1 MGYQA
6 VSTVGTS
13 RVRGQEGMALITV
26 MMVMMLVS
34 VLMIGFVA
42 AIVADNR
49 GSGLDRDQTQ
59 AYAAAHAGLEKL
71 TSDLSTLFT
80 VNFAPKNAQIQVLNA
95 APPVVPGFSY
105 LAPDGTPGYLITF
118 IADPVTGDP
127 DPMDAD
133 GTAISAGP
141 YQGLKGIITPYD
153 ITVTARSTGGAEVRM
168 RRTLQTIQ
176 VPVFQFGVFSEGD
189 LGIHAEGDLTVSGRV
204 HTNGHLYLASGDTK
218 TLTLTDRV
226 TAVGEVIR
234 SNLANGF
241 ATAANYKGKVN
252 ILKSTNVYRDLG
264 SKEGSLVGD
273 LGTNLNEPT
282 WTTLSIGTYNG
293 NIRNG
298 RTGARTLV
306 LPLVDQGA
314 KPIDIIRRPAQNSN
328 EHVAAEAIY
337 NQRFYAT
344 ATLRIL
350 LSDTAADI
358 TTLPLVTA
366 TAPVPLDGT
375 ATVAQ
380 YDGVPPL
387 AVSAGPGSTMTT
399 GVTNQGANSI
409 INVID
414 VRPLLPTLKL
424 GATTVVCTGRNL
436 TLTQFT
442 GCVGTPLSAFGAS
455 VTGGAMNTTTTIAT
469 LPGAATIDV
478 ISNAAFMPLPFFWG
492 DNMTSCTLYSATQLQ
507 GCHGVTPATGNL
519 PNNQPLTTAALSP
532 AGTPL
537 INGFIK
543 IEMQTALNVW
553 ADVTTEILNL
563 GIAAP
568 NATGFLCADPT
579 PDAIVRLQRLR
590 NNGNT
595 TLCPSTMNA
604 TAATNYWPN
613 ALYDTREA
621 NLRDQFTAGNPK
633 ELKLAG
639 VMNYISFDVNNYR
652 RWLAGNT
659 GATGNLSMQKDNGY
673 IVYFSDRRNNRNAA
687 NVETGEYGFED
698 VLNPDDNNGT
708 PNNALDP
715 ANPLLPL
722 EGGGED
728 SNFDPDNPG
737 YVAVFDMYGATPRN
751 VPAGAALPMTA
762 AALPLS
768 TSVGGVAI
776 TAPHVMVN
784 RPILFR
790 RALKLV
796 NGGSGSLPAGLTVAS
811 ENPLYVHGNYNA
823 LPGAAAADPHSP
835 ASIIADAVTV
845 LSNSWSDVQS
855 FITPNAPASRGASNT
870 GYRFAMVSGKGPAF
884 IQPAGWGAMRDFGTD
899 GGAENYLRHL
909 ESWTGRTMSY
919 RGSII
924 SFFVSR
930 QATGSYKCCDT
941 VYKEPSRNILFD
953 TEFLTPSLL
962 PPGTPSFRDVN
973 TLTFRQLLR
982 PNQ

>member
-1 MGYQA
+1 MRFQA
-6 VSTVGTS
+6 LLIASTS
-13 RVRGQEGMALITV
+13 RVRRQDGMALLTV
-26 MMVMMLVS
+26 LMVMMLVS
-34 VLMIGFVA
+34 ALMVGFVA

-80 VNFAPKNAQIQVLNA
+80 LDFAPSNAQIAALNS
-95 APPVVPGFSY
+95 APPVVAGFSY

-118 IADPVTGDP
+118 IPGAGGNPA
-127 DPMDAD
+127 PMDAG

-168 RRTLQTIQ
+168 RRTLQTIS

-189 LGIHAEGDLTVSGRV
+189 LGIHAEGDATISGRI
-204 HTNGHLYLASGDTK
+204 HTNGDLYLASGDTK

-241 ATAANYKGKVN
+241 ATASDYKGKVN
-252 ILKSTNVYRDLG
+252 ILKSTNVYRDLDR
-264 SKEGSLVGD
+264 KEGSLVGD
-273 LGTNLNEPT
+273 LGTSLNEPT

-328 EHVAAEAIY
+328 EHQGATAPVY
-337 NQRFYAT
+337 KQRFYSQAS
-344 ATLRIL
+344 LRIL

-375 ATVAQ
+375 ATGAQ

-387 AVSAGPGSTMTT
+387 AVSAGPGSTTT
-399 GVTNQGANSI
+399 TAVTNPGANVTI
-409 INVID
+409 PIVDI
-414 VRPLLPTLKL
+414 RPLLPQLRV
-424 GATTVVCTGRNL
+424 GATTVTCTGRNVAQ
-436 TLTQFT
+436 TQFT
-442 GCVGTPLSAFGAS
+442 GCVGTPISVPGTA
-455 VTGGAMNTTTTIAT
+455 VTGGAMTTVTNNPT
-469 LPGAATIDV
+469 LAGAATIDV
-478 ISNAAFMPLPFFWG
+478 ANNSAFTPLPFFWG
-492 DNMTSCTLYSATQLQ
+492 DNITKCTIYTPTLLQ
-507 GCHGVTPATGNL
+507 NCDGVTAATGSL
-519 PNNQPLTTAALSP
+519 PNGTLLTTAALST
-532 AGTPL
+532 AGQPL

-543 IEMQTALNVW
+543 IEQQTAPDVW
-553 ADVTTEILNL
+553 VDVTTEILNL
-563 GIAAP
+563 GIGAP
-568 NATGFLCADPT
+568 NQSGFLCNDPT

-590 NNGNT
+590 NNGST
-595 TLCPSTMNA
+595 TACTIGA
-604 TAATNYWPN
+604 TTATNYWPN

-621 NLRDQFTAGNPK
+621 NFRDQFTANAK
-633 ELKLAG
+633 EIALGG

-652 RWLAGNT
+652 RWLAGNI
-659 GATGNLSMQKDNGY
+659 GATGNLSFENNGY

-698 VLNPDDNNGT
+698 VLNPNDNTGV
-708 PNNALDP
+708 PNNVLDP
-715 ANPLLPL
+715 ADPLKPL

-728 SNFDPDNPG
+728 SNFDPAPG
-737 YVAVFDMYGATPRN
+737 YVAVFDMYGQIPKN
-751 VPAGAALPMTA
+751 LPAGAALPLTA
-762 AALPLS
+762 AARPQS
-768 TSVGGVAI
+768 IAVGGVAI
-776 TAPHVMVN
+776 TAPHAMVN
-784 RPILFR
+784 RQILFR

-796 NGGSGSLPAGLTVAS
+796 NGGSGNLPAGFSVAS
-811 ENPLYVHGNYNA
+811 ENPVYVQGNYNA
-823 LPGAAAADPHSP
+823 LPAGAAADPHVP
-835 ASIIADAVTV
+835 ASILADAVTL
-845 LSNSWSDVQS
+845 LSNSWSDTQS
-855 FITPNAPASRGASNT
+855 FITPNAPASRVASNT

-884 IQPAGWGAMRDFGTD
+884 IQPSGWGSMRDFGTD
-899 GGAENYLRHL
+899 GGAQNYLRHL
-909 ESWTGRTMSY
+909 ESWNLRTMSY

-930 QATGSYKCCDT
+930 QATGSFKCCDT
-941 VYKEPSRNILFD
+941 VYKEPTRNIIFD
-953 TEFLTPSLL
+953 TEFLTPTML
-962 PPGTPSFRDVN
+962 PPGTPTFRDVN

>member
-1 MGYQA
+1 MGFQA

-13 RVRGQEGMALITV
+13 RVRGQDGMALITV

-80 VNFAPKNAQIQVLNA
+80 VDFAPDKTKIAELNA
-95 APPVVPGFSY
+95 DPPVMAGFEY
-105 LAPDGTPGYLITF
+105 LAPDGTSGYLIEF
-118 IADPVTGDP
+118 KEDPVTGDP
-127 DPMDAD
+127 APLSGD
-133 GTAISAGP
+133 GTPIAAGP
-141 YQGLKGIITPYD
+141 YQGLKGIITPYE
-153 ITVTARSTGGAEVRM
+153 ITVTARSRGGAEVKM

-189 LGIHAEGDLTVSGRV
+189 LGIHAEGDLTISGRV
-204 HTNGHLYLASGDTK
+204 HTNGDLYLASGDTK

-252 ILKSTNVYRDLG
+252 ILKSPNVYRDLDR
-264 SKEGSLVGD
+264 KEGSLVGD
-273 LGTNLNEPT
+273 LGTSLNEPT

-314 KPIDIIRRPAQNSN
+314 KPIDLIRRPAQNSN
-328 EHVAAEAIY
+328 ENVAAEAIY

-358 TTLPLVTA
+358 TSLPLVTA

-375 ATVAQ
+375 ATPAQ

-387 AVSAGPGSTMTT
+387 AVSSGPGSTMTT
-399 GVTNQGANSI
+399 GVTNQGANS
-409 INVID
+409 VIDVAD
-414 VRPLLPTLKL
+414 VRPLLPALKL
-424 GATTVVCTGRNL
+424 NGTTVTCTGRNAA
-436 TLTQFT
+436 LTQFT
-442 GCVGTPLSAFGAS
+442 GCAGTPISVPGAV
-455 VTGGAMNTTTTIAT
+455 VTGGAMVGVVTTLAT
-469 LPGAATIDV
+469 LMNAATIDV
-478 ISNAAFMPLPFFWG
+478 TNNAAFTPLPFFWG
-492 DNMTSCTLYSATQLQ
+492 DNITACTLYTPTQLQ
-507 GCHGVTPATGNL
+507 GCNGVTPATGNL
-519 PNNQPLTTAALSP
+519 PNNTLLTTASLSA
-532 AGTPL
+532 AGQPL

-553 ADVTTEILNL
+553 VDVTTEILNL
-563 GIAAP
+563 GIGAP
-568 NATGFLCADPT
+568 NPSGFLCADPT

-590 NNGNT
+590 NNGS
-595 TLCPSTMNA
+595 TLTCNIAAT
-604 TAATNYWPN
+604 TAANYWPN
-613 ALYDTREA
+613 ALYDIREA
-621 NLRDQFTAGNPK
+621 NLRDEFTAAK

-659 GATGNLSMQKDNGY
+659 GATGNQSMQRDGGY

-698 VLNPDDNNGT
+698 VLNPDDNKGA
-708 PNNALDP
+708 PNNVLDP

-728 SNFDPDNPG
+728 SNFDPAPG
-737 YVAVFDMYGATPRN
+737 YVKVFDMYGATPRN
-751 VPAGAALPMTA
+751 LPAGAALPMTA

-768 TSVGGVAI
+768 TSVGGVTL
-776 TAPHVMVN
+776 TAPHAMVN
-784 RPILFR
+784 RQILFR

-796 NGGSGSLPAGLTVAS
+796 NGGSGSLPPGLTVAS
-811 ENPLYVHGNYNA
+811 ENPVYVHGNYNA
-823 LPGAAAADPHSP
+823 LPGAAAADPHAP
-835 ASIIADAVTV
+835 ASILADAVTL

-884 IQPAGWGAMRDFGTD
+884 IQPAGWGSMRDFGTD

-930 QATGSYKCCDT
+930 QATGSYKCCET
-941 VYKEPSRNILFD
+941 VYKEPTRNIIFD